1 MAKNKKKQK
10 KQKKRDADD
19 PQNLQ
24 ATVERLRQEN
34 EALRARLEK
43 IGELASDLPGSD
55 DEDDEY
61 EELSH
66 DVDDQIAA
74 STAEKPDH
82 NASV

>member
-1 MAKNKKKQK
+1 MAKTKKKQK
-10 KQKKRDADD
+10 KQKKRDTADVQD
-19 PQNLQ
+19 LQ
-24 ATVERLRQEN
+24 ATVERLRQDN

-61 EELSH
+61 EELNH

-74 STAEKPDH
+74 DTADEPEH
-82 NASV
+82 NA